1 MAKRTAG
8 AVWEGSLKGGK
19 GTLNVSRANFETPYS
34 FGSRFEEAAGMS
46 PEDLI
51 GAAHAGCFS
60 MAFAG
65 VLEKA
70 GFVPERIETTATVTL
85 EPVDGAPTINKIHLD
100 TKAKVPNIDDPKFQ
114 EAADNAKKTCPVSR
128 LYKGAEITVTAVL
141 Q

>member
-8 AVWEGSLKGGK
+8 AVWEGGLKAGK

-34 FGSRFEEAAGMS
+34 FGSRFEEASGMS

-60 MAFAG
+60 MAFSG

-85 EPVDGAPTINKIHLD
+85 EPVDGAPTISKIHLD
-100 TKAKVPNIDDPKFQ
+100 TKAKVPNIDEPKFQ
-114 EAADNAKKTCPVSR
+114 EAAENAMQNCPVSR
-128 LYKGAEITVTAVL
+128 LYKGATITVTAVL